1 MVMVMNR
8 NVHGGAKD
16 VMGGGRVVDGVGCHS
31 VLNDYGEVEK
41 M

>member
-16 VMGGGRVVDGVGCHS
+16 VMGGRVVDGVGCHS